1 MLQVRIGASTWN
13 VRRRFKDF
21 DVLYA
26 NLCAAYGKAIVPP
39 VPPKQLLKNES
50 SEFLQRRAQLL
61 SAFLEGVL
69 ADKVLSMSAE
79 VCAFLECEAGSAL
92 TKANVEIASCT
103 AMLVTELATA
113 ERTTAQAAA
122 ALERAA
128 LEASVLR
135 AKLQTAIS
143 ERDANA
149 MSRDANARARDRN
162 ARALDEVTADATNL
176 RAEVT
181 ALRDQLRTGRE
192 RALARVWKGRQHRQV
207 RQALQLWIAGTPK
220 KPALVQPVADK
231 LNPLTAALTAAIA
244 NIEAAIEKP
253 STATAVAAAPV
264 PSSSH
269 PVDTRGSQKPSAEA
283 DTNCAELLP
292 PPLTPVGATAS
303 VAKQRPNTASVAPPL
318 SAPTE
323 HAVKSGLLL
332 KQGAGNRTFK
342 ERYFELVSLGEGG
355 QYGAFLVYYESELK
369 KSVKGY
375 ISLDGASVSTIEHET
390 EPYTLSLTT
399 PARRLSVLTPGVSPG
414 PLKKAGGIDGFLAGF
429 GKGGN
434 DENAH
439 ANGPSTPDQPQSQ
452 EKAAVYYDCP
462 PSLEAKM
469 SVMQKLD
476 NWGRHALRNA
486 MAQGPMNAPYTTW
499 TLAALSSAE
508 LQSWLASFTSVLGA
522 PDAAAA
528 KTPTGANGYQ
538 PVGQGRSVT
547 SRTPVVLG
555 AHAEEVM

>member
-162 ARALDEVTADATNL
+162 ARALDEVTAATNL

-181 ALRDQLRTGRE
+181 ELRDQLRTGRE
-192 RALARVWKGRQHRQV
+192 RASPASGR
-207 RQALQLWIAGTPK
+207 ASASAG
-220 KPALVQPVADK
+220 AAG
-231 LNPLTAALTAAIA
+231 AALWSRA
-244 NIEAAIEKP
+244 
-253 STATAVAAAPV
+253 
-264 PSSSH
+264 
-269 PVDTRGSQKPSAEA
+269 R
-283 DTNCAELLP
+283 
-292 PPLTPVGATAS
+292 
-303 VAKQRPNTASVAPPL
+303 QRS
-318 SAPTE
+318 
-323 HAVKSGLLL
+323 
-332 KQGAGNRTFK
+332 
-342 ERYFELVSLGEGG
+342 
-355 QYGAFLVYYESELK
+355 
-369 KSVKGY
+369 
-375 ISLDGASVSTIEHET
+375 
-390 EPYTLSLTT
+390 
-399 PARRLSVLTPGVSPG
+399 RR
-414 PLKKAGGIDGFLAGF
+414 
-429 GKGGN
+429 
-434 DENAH
+434 
-439 ANGPSTPDQPQSQ
+439 
-452 EKAAVYYDCP
+452 
-462 PSLEAKM
+462 
-469 SVMQKLD
+469 
-476 NWGRHALRNA
+476 W
-486 MAQGPMNAPYTTW
+486 
-499 TLAALSSAE
+499 
-508 LQSWLASFTSVLGA
+508 
-522 PDAAAA
+522 
-528 KTPTGANGYQ
+528 
-538 PVGQGRSVT
+538 
-547 SRTPVVLG
+547 
-555 AHAEEVM
+555 